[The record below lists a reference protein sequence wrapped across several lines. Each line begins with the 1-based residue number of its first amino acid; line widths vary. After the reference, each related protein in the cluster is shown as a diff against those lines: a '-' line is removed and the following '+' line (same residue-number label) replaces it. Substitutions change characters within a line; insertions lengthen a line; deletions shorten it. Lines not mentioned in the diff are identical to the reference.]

1 MEQAFEWEIISY
13 NYYPYYWGSRND
25 WGTMY
30 QSENIDPL
38 FRSFL
43 RSGMARVVV
52 TVRPGFEDAVQYYMV
67 TGKIWNGG
75 EVPVIGDPLY
85 LSIVDELKETE
96 GEVYGKAWITR
107 VPTPLTILQ
116 AESIGLK
123 VEHALPFTQEDPKDF
138 EDPKALITESNFE
151 KNDATM
157 QAPDGKMVGSMEINN
172 DYIQLTTKDDPKQV
186 VAQLSLDD
194 LKEALQ

>member
-85 LSIVDELKETE
+85 VSIVDELKEPQ
-96 GEVYGKAWITR
+96 GEKYGKAWITR
-107 VPTPLTILQ
+107 VPTTLTILQ
-116 AESIGLK
+116 AKTVGLE
-123 VEHALPFTQEDPKDF
+123 VEDALPRTIEIPEEF
-138 EDPKALITESNFE
+138 EVPADIVTESDFQLKDNLKLE
-151 KNDATM
+151 
-157 QAPDGKMVGSMEINN
+157 GS
-172 DYIQLTTKDDPKQV
+172 DKPST
-186 VAQLSLDD
+186 
-194 LKEALQ
+194 LK

>member
-1 MEQAFEWEIISY
+1 MTKRIEFLEQINPSAVVYF
-13 NYYPYYWGSRND
+13 PHGRLLMGQADAAVD
-25 WGTMY
+25 WLKLH
-30 QSENIDPL
+30 NIPI
-38 FRSFL
+38 F
-43 RSGMARVVV
+43 
-52 TVRPGFEDAVQYYMV
+52 
-67 TGKIWNGG
+67 
-75 EVPVIGDPLY
+75 
-85 LSIVDELKETE
+85 
-96 GEVYGKAWITR
+96 
-107 VPTPLTILQ
+107 TPLTILQ

-157 QAPDGKMVGSMEINN
+157 QAPESKIVGSMEINN